1 MVSQKVDDAA
11 LNFYAAGQMAML
23 EGDRE
28 RLYFSLRKLD
38 EMKKITPL
46 AQAKYNELGSQ
57 IQNYL
62 DQ

>member
-1 MVSQKVDDAA
+1 
-11 LNFYAAGQMAML
+11 ML